1 MDNAQAKSPSFPM
14 GHSFVEKAVNVLDYM
29 RIGPGQSPPK
39 KLEEIF
45 ANFGRELDQWWEHQ
59 RQSLASPVL
68 PDMASP
74 IDPLAVTIAQPVV
87 LPGPVPI
94 DIPPAPVE
102 IPTPEPPDPNRME
115 AEPLEETPDPDPE
128 PPSAPWTQPGDPPP
142 PPEPVSAPPK
152 PEKAKEK
159 KQEKTAAEK
168 EHEKQVY
175 KIRKAFQQRN
185 YQLKKQGKP
194 PLPQPASWD
203 TLLSQ
208 KDDTPE
214 VDAGP
219 NGSEDG

>member
-68 PDMASP
+68 PNMTSP

-115 AEPLEETPDPDPE
+115 AEPLEETPDPDPDRHRPPHGLSRVTPRPHRSLFLL
-128 PPSAPWTQPGDPPP
+128 PPSQRRQRRRSRRRLLPRRSMRSRYTRFARLSS
-142 PPEPVSAPPK
+142 SA
-152 PEKAKEK
+152 
-159 KQEKTAAEK
+159 TT
-168 EHEKQVY
+168 
-175 KIRKAFQQRN
+175 
-185 YQLKKQGKP
+185 
-194 PLPQPASWD
+194 S
-203 TLLSQ
+203 
-208 KDDTPE
+208 
-214 VDAGP
+214 
-219 NGSEDG
+219 